1 MKVPIELKINYKTE
15 LKAFTDLIVV
25 SLLWIPASMI
35 FVFILPSFVPFLAM
49 IGSYLI
55 LFFIPVIVL
64 HTNYELENKNK
75 ILILGQG
82 IVKYGELKITEN
94 EIKKITAI
102 GTGKSLNLENFAR
115 LAHMS
120 GYYYLEIETYNGEKI
135 FVTSLFSDKL
145 LFYFELSFPNI
156 RIKKQE
162 EFYPIIKNCG

>member
-35 FVFILPSFVPFLAM
+35 FVFILTSFVPFLAM

-55 LFFIPVIVL
+55 LFFIPVIYL

-94 EIKKITAI
+94 EIKK
-102 GTGKSLNLENFAR
+102 
-115 LAHMS
+115 
-120 GYYYLEIETYNGEKI
+120 
-135 FVTSLFSDKL
+135 
-145 LFYFELSFPNI
+145 
-156 RIKKQE
+156 
-162 EFYPIIKNCG
+162 